1 MTDFATHRRLLDT
14 DNAYRAK
21 LGLGPLSRLE
31 TASAAI
37 TNVSNGFP
45 TADPLITATEQLIET
60 AQAALTD
67 AATAPVGDASAGID
81 GALFVRIDRL
91 SELRKELK
99 RLSDAIGAEI
109 EAGQEQLVEMY
120 THAGTGL
127 IEIGGRV
134 GTLGSQ
140 IWARKVDESVTSEDV
155 AAALRADG
163 LGHLVSPESYNSS
176 RLSAFLRDLDE
187 ENKPIPPHLAQVIEA
202 NERWRVGFTTR
213 RATRAQRRMNGAASS
228 VVDGASD
235 N

>member
-1 MTDFATHRRLLDT
+1 MTDFATHRRLLET

-21 LGLGPLSRLE
+21 LGLGPLSRLKE
-31 TASAAI
+31 ASAAVTRI
-37 TNVSNGFP
+37 SNGFP
-45 TADPLITATEQLIET
+45 AADPLITATEQLIET

-67 AATAPVGDASAGID
+67 AATAPVADTSAGID
-81 GALFVRIDRL
+81 GALFVRIDHL

-99 RLSDAIGAEI
+99 RLSDAISAEI

-213 RATRAQRRMNGAASS
+213 RATRAQRRLNGASSS